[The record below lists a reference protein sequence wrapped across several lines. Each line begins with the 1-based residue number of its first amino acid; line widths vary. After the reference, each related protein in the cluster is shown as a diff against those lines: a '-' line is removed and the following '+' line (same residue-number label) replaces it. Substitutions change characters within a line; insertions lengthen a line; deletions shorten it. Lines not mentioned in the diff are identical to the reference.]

1 MLCQFPFYGYS
12 PEILPSL
19 LAVSA
24 GRTLQATLL
33 GCKLFGEGFCVE
45 LFPSEAHRGLVQLE
59 VEILACYEEESR
71 YSRQGK
77 VMTRP
82 GSLDIH
88 PSLGLQVLAFFCGM
102 ESHLPSF
109 LG

>member
-1 MLCQFPFYGYS
+1 MFCQFPFYGYS

-19 LAVSA
+19 LVISA
-24 GRTLQATLL
+24 GRALQATLL
-33 GCKLFGEGFCVE
+33 GCKLFGEGFCIE
-45 LFPSEAHRGLVQLE
+45 LFPSEAQGDLVLLE
-59 VEILACYEEESR
+59 VGILACYEESR

-77 VMTRP
+77 VMTTS
-82 GSLDIH
+82 GGLDLH
-88 PSLGLQVLAFFCGM
+88 PSLGLQVHALFYGM